1 MLVTLYVER
10 ETVISLNYQHALT
23 GVVYATL
30 EQSDPDYAR
39 FLHHEGYVGP
49 EDEPGLGSCAGEGAA
64 ASEGALRG
72 GGRAP
77 RRFKGFVFSGLFP
90 QHSDSRDARRGLLRL
105 LPGEMRWQI
114 ASPLAQFLRAF
125 ASGLLQSGEMRV
137 GQACFSVASVETLPD
152 PEFTS
157 PMRGRCL
164 SPVVSSV
171 SVPGRDAP
179 KYLRPHDAE
188 MSERLRQNLVG
199 KHRALFGSAPQ
210 DDRLTVEW
218 DAKYLESRK
227 HEKHPGT
234 KLIAYKDIRIVGVVC
249 PFTMTGSTEL
259 MRTAYEAGLGE
270 KNAAGFGMI
279 EVAR

>member
-1 MLVTLYVER
+1 MRMLVTLRVER

-30 EQSDPDYAR
+30 EQGDPEYAR
-39 FLHHEGYVGP
+39 FLHREGYAP
-49 EDEPGLGSCAGEGAA
+49 AEDAD
-64 ASEGALRG
+64 
-72 GGRAP
+72 RA

-90 QHSDSRDARRGLLRL
+90 QYSDSRDARRGLLRL

-114 ASPLAQFLRAF
+114 ASPLDPFLRTF
-125 ASGLLQSGEMRV
+125 ASGLLQSGELRI
-137 GQACFSVASVETLPD
+137 GEARFSVVSVETLPA
-152 PEFTS
+152 PEFSGTV
-157 PMRGRCL
+157 RGRCL
-164 SPVVSSV
+164 SPVVASV
-171 SVPGRDAP
+171 SVPGRSVP

-188 MSERLRQNLVG
+188 MSERLRHNLIG
-199 KHRALFGSAPQ
+199 KHSALFGHAPQ
-210 DDRLTVEW
+210 DGQLKIEW

-249 PFTMTGSTEL
+249 PFTMTGSAEL

-270 KNAAGFGMI
+270 KNAAGFGMV